1 MAINN
6 KVQEYIWIY
15 LILVNVISFLT
26 FFIDKR
32 RSKNRAYRISESF
45 LITISIIGGSL
56 GSILGMKIFH
66 HKTKKTKFSFGLPII
81 FLFNIGCIYLLLS

>member
-1 MAINN
+1 MVIKNQI
-6 KVQEYIWIY
+6 QEYIWIY
-15 LILVNVISFLT
+15 LILVNVMSFLT

-66 HKTKKTKFSFGLPII
+66 HKTKKAKFKFGLP
-81 FLFNIGCIYLLLS
+81 LVLLLNIGCIYLLLR